1 MVLFSKDMLFN
12 NLITGISLAF
22 LHFKTSKHISIY
34 VGHMYFVQGEQK
46 CLQRKFIWIFYLRL
60 FCAVSSR
67 RNTEYIGSDFVRL
80 TYEAVIM
87 QLFKMLRHHSG
98 FSLFLDD
105 SLRI

>member
-1 MVLFSKDMLFN
+1 MFKKEVYLDLLS
-12 NLITGISLAF
+12 APF
-22 LHFKTSKHISIY
+22 LCCFLKEKYRIY
-34 VGHMYFVQGEQK
+34 
-46 CLQRKFIWIFYLRL
+46 R
-60 FCAVSSR
+60 
-67 RNTEYIGSDFVRL
+67 GSDFVRL